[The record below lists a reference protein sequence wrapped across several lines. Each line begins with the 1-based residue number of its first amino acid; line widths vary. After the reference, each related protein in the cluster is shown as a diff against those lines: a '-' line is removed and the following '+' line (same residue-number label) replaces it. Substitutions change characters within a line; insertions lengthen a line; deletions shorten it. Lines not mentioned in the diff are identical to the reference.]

1 MDQLKLPLP
10 FILTSCN
17 TNQEFINTPQELK
30 KVVTPLK
37 LSDGALK
44 TEYWIVAN
52 SWSPA
57 WGEDGFFRILKGV
70 NECGIE
76 SQPVAGIP

>member
-44 TEYWIVAN
+44 TELN
-52 SWSPA
+52 T
-57 WGEDGFFRILKGV
+57 GLLQTLGLLLGV
-70 NECGIE
+70 RMVSSE
-76 SQPVAGIP
+76 S